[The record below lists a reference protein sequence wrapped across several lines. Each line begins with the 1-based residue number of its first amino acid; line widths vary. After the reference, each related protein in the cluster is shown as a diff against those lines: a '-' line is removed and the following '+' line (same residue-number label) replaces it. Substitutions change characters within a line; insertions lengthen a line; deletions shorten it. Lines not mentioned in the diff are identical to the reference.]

1 MTNHTVERSGDD
13 RKDASI
19 TKAST
24 TPLTT
29 TPNPAA
35 RGGSFP
41 RARNRAIVGGTS
53 TPF

>member
-19 TKAST
+19 RKAST

-35 RGGSFP
+35 RGGSFV
-41 RARNRAIVGGTS
+41 RLLGCAASGLSTS
-53 TPF
+53 A